1 MAGNNIFYG
10 QVGTYE
16 GVNIIANNHLPNPD
30 LAILMGAES
39 LAKVYSNA
47 AGFGPTP
54 NTVVSP
60 VVDKLRRF
68 ASVGWHHLVG
78 YSIFRPD
85 CLVYIDTSSS

>member
-1 MAGNNIFYG
+1 MGGNNIFYG

-16 GVNIIANNHLPNPD
+16 GVNIIANNHLPTATK
-30 LAILMGAES
+30 AILMGAEAF
-39 LAKVYSNA
+39 AKVYSNA
-47 AGFGPTP
+47 PGFGPTP

-78 YSIFRPD
+78 YSIFRPESM
-85 CLVYIDTSSS
+85 VYINTA